1 MELTK
6 EELQYLLNA
15 VDFELRQKGLQ
26 IAGSVLVVAT
36 KLKEML
42 EAVEAT
48 PRVKVKAPAPA
59 KKSGG

>member
-26 IAGSVLVVAT
+26 IAGSALVVAT

-48 PRVKVKAPAPA
+48 PRVKAPAPA